1 LFNLFTITS
10 PCWSVITHTSCD
22 VVGFRL

>member
-10 PCWSVITHTSCD
+10 PCWSVITHTCD
-22 VVGFRL
+22 VVGFRV